1 MVSGIMQGRLDKLV
15 GSRSQSVYKTAIFS
29 FPYEDKSAVRSI
41 KSSFV
46 GRIQKNPYQKIL
58 PLANP

>member
-1 MVSGIMQGRLDKLV
+1 MRGRLDKLV
-15 GSRSQSVYKTAIFS
+15 GSRSQFVYKTAIFS
-29 FPYEDKSAVRSI
+29 FPYEDKSAVGSI

-46 GRIQKNPYQKIL
+46 GRIHKYPYQKIG